1 MNNQSDIFNHYPG
14 GKNVNGTYHKIINL
28 IPPHTTYIEPFL
40 GGGAILRNKRPAKH
54 TVGNDID
61 AGIFKAWQ
69 SYQMDGLVLY
79 HQDAL
84 QLLLT
89 FIAADRNTFVYL
101 DPPYPFETRKSQAQ
115 VYNHESSDDLHN
127 RLLAMA
133 VKATFN
139 CMISTY
145 PNKLYAEKLK
155 DWRCYEYKSITRG
168 GNATELLYMNYP
180 QPTELH
186 DYQHLGK
193 DCWDR
198 QRIKRKI
205 KRRIDTLAKL
215 PILEQRA
222 IMEGLASG
230 QSETSVRSRGQY

>member
-1 MNNQSDIFNHYPG
+1 MNNQSDIFKHYPG

-28 IPPHTTYIEPFL
+28 IPPHNTYIEPFL
-40 GGGAILRNKRPAKH
+40 GGGAILRNKRSAAH

-61 AGIFKAWQ
+61 PDVFRQWQ
-69 SYQMDGLVLY
+69 SFQMDGFTL
-79 HQDAL
+79 HNEDAL
-84 QLLLT
+84 QLLLA
-89 FIAADRNTFVYL
+89 FMVDDRNTFVYL
-101 DPPYPFETRKSQAQ
+101 DPPYPFDARKTQTDI
-115 VYNHESSDDLHN
+115 YDHESTDDLHE

-155 DWRCYEYKSITRG
+155 DWECYEYKSITRG

-215 PILEQRA
+215 PILEQQA
-222 IMEGLASG
+222 IMQGLSAG
-230 QSETSVRSRGQY
+230 QSKTSVTDPKHN